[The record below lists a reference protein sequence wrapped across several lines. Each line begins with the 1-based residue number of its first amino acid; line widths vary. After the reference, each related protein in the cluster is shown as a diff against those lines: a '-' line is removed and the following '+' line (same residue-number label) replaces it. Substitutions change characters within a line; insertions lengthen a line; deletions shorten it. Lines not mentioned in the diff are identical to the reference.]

1 MDCTHFCQS
10 IKSPY
15 LPLSGKVS
23 QHSKKKRVLCRSISI
38 LLVYAS
44 MYIVRVDPGVWE
56 FLNNTWHTVKEWSA
70 KLSKQ
75 IKVTKS

>member
-15 LPLSGKVS
+15 LPLRGNVS
-23 QHSKKKRVLCRSISI
+23 QHSKKKRVLCWSISI

-44 MYIVRVDPGVWE
+44 MYIVDPGVWE
-56 FLNNTWHTVKEWSA
+56 FFNNTWHTVKEWSA